1 MHDLKLPIGPQHPA
15 VDEPSSLIVTIEN
28 NRIINSN
35 LKLGYAHIG
44 IEKLMEGKTIE
55 QGLHIVDHICGICS
69 VAHPSCYTRVIE
81 KMINYKPTMRV
92 QYIRTL
98 TSELARMQSH
108 IFWAG
113 FMLHEIGLE
122 TMLAYFLRDR
132 EFVLETLEKL
142 TGNRIHFAIHKIRTV
157 RNDIDEDDIQ
167 FIKKNIAKLGKN
179 ILNSMKIIET
189 DKNIKKRLVGIGII
203 PKRMAKKYSLI
214 GPVARASGIS
224 IDVRKDDPYEA
235 YNEVDFDIITE
246 TNGDAY
252 ARMLVRM
259 REILE
264 SIKIVKQI
272 IENIPK
278 EPIPTLPPLFIEEGM
293 EAASVEAPRG
303 ENFHLI
309 KIKNKKI
316 DRARIR
322 TPTFNFMSIFGKL
335 LEGNYVDDV
344 PVILTSLD
352 PCYSCLERV
361 IVIKNKK
368 IEVLN
373 EDGFRRKYV

>member
-235 YNEVDFDIITE
+235 YNELDFDIITE
-246 TNGDAY
+246 TDGDAY

-322 TPTFNFMSIFGKL
+322 TPTFNFMSIFNKL

-361 IVIKNKK
+361 IVIKDKK

>member
-69 VAHPSCYTRVIE
+69 VAHPSCYTRAIE

>member
-1 MHDLKLPIGPQHPA
+1 MHDLKLPISPEHPA
-15 VDEPSSLIVTIEN
+15 VDEPSSLIVSVEN
-28 NRIINSN
+28 NRVINAN

-44 IEKLMEGKTIE
+44 IEKLIEGKSLE

-69 VAHPSCYTRVIE
+69 VAHPSCYVRAIE
-81 KMINYKPTMRV
+81 KMINYEPTRRV

-98 TSELARMQSH
+98 TGELARMQSH

-122 TMLAYFLRDR
+122 TMLSYFLRER
-132 EFVLETLEKL
+132 EYVLEMLEKL

-157 RNDIDEDDIQ
+157 RNDIDEGDIQ
-167 FIKKNIAKLGKN
+167 FIKKNIVKLEK
-179 ILNSMKIIET
+179 KISDYTKIVET
-189 DKNIKKRLVGIGII
+189 DRNIKTRLINVGVIS
-203 PKRMAKKYSLI
+203 KSMAKKYSLT

-224 IDVRKDDPYEA
+224 IDVRKDDPYES
-235 YNEVDFDIITE
+235 YEELDFNVITE
-246 TNGDAY
+246 TTGDAH

-264 SIKIVKQI
+264 SIEIVKQI
-272 IENIPK
+272 IKNIPK
-278 EPIPTLPPLFIEEGM
+278 EPLPTLPVLFIEEGM
-293 EAASVEAPRG
+293 EATSVEAPRG

-322 TPTFNFMSIFGKL
+322 PPTLNFMSVFNKL
-335 LEGNYVDDV
+335 VEGCFVDDI
-344 PVILTSLD
+344 PIILTSLD
-352 PCYSCLERV
+352 PCYSCLERIV
-361 IVIKNKK
+361 VIKDKK

-373 EDGFRRKYV
+373 EDGFRRKYL

>member
-259 REILE
+259 RE
-264 SIKIVKQI
+264 K
-272 IENIPK
+272 
-278 EPIPTLPPLFIEEGM
+278 
-293 EAASVEAPRG
+293 
-303 ENFHLI
+303 
-309 KIKNKKI
+309 
-316 DRARIR
+316 
-322 TPTFNFMSIFGKL
+322 
-335 LEGNYVDDV
+335 
-344 PVILTSLD
+344 
-352 PCYSCLERV
+352 
-361 IVIKNKK
+361 
-368 IEVLN
+368 
-373 EDGFRRKYV
+373 